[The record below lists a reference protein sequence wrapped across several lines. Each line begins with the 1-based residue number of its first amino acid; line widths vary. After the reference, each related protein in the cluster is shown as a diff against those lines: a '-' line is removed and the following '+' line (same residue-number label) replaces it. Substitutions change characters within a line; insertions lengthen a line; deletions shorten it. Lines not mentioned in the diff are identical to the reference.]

1 MPVFT
6 QVFIS
11 INRPNLRKQYN
22 DILPGGAGGQEF
34 PPIPPERFRRV
45 LIFNNPRGKRP
56 LLNSA
61 LCPFYLATWAKIKP
75 RVKSVSKN
83 GWDLGVLPFRKG
95 LVIMFTEFITNSEPR
110 LKANV

>member
-22 DILPGGAGGQEF
+22 DILPGGGGGEKFPQITQEG
-34 PPIPPERFRRV
+34 FRW
-45 LIFNNPRGKRP
+45 LFIFNNPRGKWP

-61 LCPFYLATWAKIKP
+61 LCPFYFATWAKIKP

-83 GWDLGVLPFRKG
+83 GCDMRVLSFMKV
-95 LVIMFTEFITNSEPR
+95 LVIMFTEFIINSGSR

>member
-22 DILPGGAGGQEF
+22 DILPGGGGGEKFPQITQEG
-34 PPIPPERFRRV
+34 FRWCF
-45 LIFNNPRGKRP
+45 IFNNPRGKWP

-61 LCPFYLATWAKIKP
+61 LCPFYFATWAKIKP

-83 GWDLGVLPFRKG
+83 ACDMRVLSFMKV
-95 LVIMFTEFITNSEPR
+95 LLILFTEFGINSESR